1 MLLELPEVV
10 KLVELLELG
19 ELLGLLELGSQL
31 VGSLELVQVTC
42 ASSNC

>member
-31 VGSLELVQVTC
+31 LGSLELVQVT
-42 ASSNC
+42 